1 LKKADKQIR
10 KFEVGG
16 YLREEAMHQPIRDN
30 LEEYLK
36 AEYLKSSSR
45 KVPQEFDRHLEMCEE
60 CASELRLYQGQAEML
75 RLLQPD
81 ANLDQRAGF
90 YARVMEKIEQ
100 EDRSSIWSAL
110 LQPNFG
116 RRLAMASAVLVMLL
130 GTYFVTSE
138 RSEPVVASSDVVF
151 TGAPSA
157 TMAAADGGLQQQ
169 RQRDAVLANLAAYH
183 E

>member
-1 LKKADKQIR
+1 
-10 KFEVGG
+10 
-16 YLREEAMHQPIRDN
+16 MHQPIRDN

-36 AEYLKSSSR
+36 GSAR
-45 KVPQEFDRHLEMCEE
+45 QVPQEFHAHLKTCGD
-60 CASELRLYQGQAEML
+60 CARELQEYQAQAEML
-75 RLLQPD
+75 QLLRPD
-81 ANLDQRAGF
+81 SELDPRAGF
-90 YARVMEKIEQ
+90 YARVMDRIEQ
-100 EDRSSIWSAL
+100 EGRSSIWSVL

-138 RSEPVVASSDVVF
+138 RSEPDIVSTDVAF

-157 TMAAADGGLQQQ
+157 AGDLSQDSLQQQ
-169 RQRDAVLANLAAYH
+169 RQRDAVLVNLAAYH

>member
-1 LKKADKQIR
+1 
-10 KFEVGG
+10 
-16 YLREEAMHQPIRDN
+16 MHQPIRDN
-30 LEEYLK
+30 LEEFLK
-36 AEYLKSSSR
+36 GSTR

-81 ANLDQRAGF
+81 REMDPRAGF

-100 EDRSSIWSAL
+100 EDRSSIWTAL

-130 GTYFVTSE
+130 GTYFVTTE
-138 RSEPVVASSDVVF
+138 TLEPAVASTDVVF
-151 TGAPSA
+151 TGAPSNSSA
-157 TMAAADGGLQQQ
+157 NQGELQQRQ
-169 RQRDAVLANLAAYH
+169 QRDAVLANLAAYH

>member
-1 LKKADKQIR
+1 
-10 KFEVGG
+10 
-16 YLREEAMHQPIRDN
+16 MHQQIRDN

-36 AEYLKSSSR
+36 AEYLSSSR

-75 RLLQPD
+75 RLLQPAGD
-81 ANLDQRAGF
+81 LDPRAGF

-100 EDRSSIWSAL
+100 EDRGSIWSAL

-138 RSEPVVASSDVVF
+138 RSEPVVVSSDVIL
-151 TGAPSA
+151 TGAPAA
-157 TMAAADGGLQQQ
+157 TMAPADEGLRQQ
-169 RQRDAVLANLAAYH
+169 RQRDAVLVNLAAYH

>member
-1 LKKADKQIR
+1 
-10 KFEVGG
+10 
-16 YLREEAMHQPIRDN
+16 MHQEIRDN

-36 AEYLKSSSR
+36 AGYLKSSGR

-60 CASELRLYQGQAEML
+60 CANELRLYQGQAEML
-75 RLLQPD
+75 RLLQP
-81 ANLDQRAGF
+81 ARELDPRAGF

-100 EDRSSIWSAL
+100 EDRGSIWSAL

-130 GTYFVTSE
+130 GTYFVASE
-138 RSEPVVASSDVVF
+138 TSEPVVASSDVIF
-151 TGAPSA
+151 TGATAA
-157 TMAAADGGLQQQ
+157 TTAADQGLQQQ
-169 RQRDAVLANLAAYH
+169 RQRDAVLVNLAAYH

>member
-1 LKKADKQIR
+1 VVLKKADKQIR
-10 KFEVGG
+10 KFEVGD
-16 YLREEAMHQPIRDN
+16 YLREEAMHQEIRDN
-30 LEEYLK
+30 LEDYLK
-36 AEYLKSSSR
+36 GSTH
-45 KVPQEFDRHLEMCEE
+45 KVPQEFDRHLETCQE

-75 RLLQPD
+75 RLLQPGGD
-81 ANLDQRAGF
+81 LDPRAGF

-100 EDRSSIWSAL
+100 QDRGSIWSAL

-130 GTYFVTSE
+130 GTYFVASETSE
-138 RSEPVVASSDVVF
+138 PMVASSDVVF

-157 TMAAADGGLQQQ
+157 STAAEAGLQQQ
-169 RQRDAVLANLAAYH
+169 RQRDAVLVNLAAYH